1 MGRFYKLGNTSDA
14 GKLGWAGTRKNL
26 MDRRTDPLGYVGNQ
40 RICTLYFQYYFE
52 KKSRSYGFVPIK
64 KTKVSCN
71 WSNYPLVNYYSAG
84 TLEAATPKKNGV

>member
-52 KKSRSYGFVPIK
+52 KKS
-64 KTKVSCN
+64 
-71 WSNYPLVNYYSAG
+71 
-84 TLEAATPKKNGV
+84 